1 MRGIVRV
8 RSENERNSE
17 GEGEIKVDNNAK
29 LQL

>member
-1 MRGIVRV
+1 MEKPVNEGE
-8 RSENERNSE
+8 SERNSE